1 MKITLKRRLALL
13 AGLLLL
19 SLPVF
24 AIGLQAAQALPTSA
38 GTALAGTQGRGG
50 VNAAPLTLALAGTQ
64 GRGGVN
70 AAPLTLALAGTQG
83 RGGVNAA
90 PLTLALAGTQGR
102 GGVNAA
108 PLTTVSG
115 TQAASTSTQPASS
128 GMSSTTAWIAAV
140 AVVGALLIG
149 SWALVRRR
157 RQRHALPI
165 CEVYPAGC

>member
-90 PLTLALAGTQGR
+90 PLTLA
-102 GGVNAA
+102 
-108 PLTTVSG
+108 SG

-128 GMSSTTAWIAAV
+128 GISSTTAWIAAV

-157 RQRHALPI
+157 RQRQALPI
-165 CEVYPAGC
+165 CEVHPAGC

>member
-38 GTALAGTQGRGG
+38 GT
-50 VNAAPLTLALAGTQ
+50 
-64 GRGGVN
+64 
-70 AAPLTLALAGTQG
+70 ALAGTQG

-157 RQRHALPI
+157 RQRQALPI
-165 CEVYPAGC
+165 CEVHPAGC

>member
-1 MKITLKRRLALL
+1 VTAAPTARGETMKITLKRRLALL

-90 PLTLALAGTQGR
+90 PLTLA
-102 GGVNAA
+102 
-108 PLTTVSG
+108 SG

-128 GMSSTTAWIAAV
+128 GISSTTAWIAAV

>member
-1 MKITLKRRLALL
+1 VTAAPTARGETMKITLKRRLALL
-13 AGLLLL
+13 AGLLLV

-70 AAPLTLALAGTQG
+70 AAPLTLA
-83 RGGVNAA
+83 
-90 PLTLALAGTQGR
+90 
-102 GGVNAA
+102 
-108 PLTTVSG
+108 SG
-115 TQAASTSTQPASS
+115 TQAASTITQPTSS
-128 GMSSTTAWIAAV
+128 GISSTTAWIAAV

-157 RQRHALPI
+157 RQRQALPI
-165 CEVYPAGC
+165 CEVHPAGC